1 MNREEFILRL
11 RQHNE
16 TVLNKAEKAVYSR
29 QRDEDLYN
37 DLYEHG
43 MVIKPPYDFGFL
55 RSLYEESDVLQSSIS
70 AMTKNVVGMGYTMVY
85 LGEDTNAIPD
95 DALAEKEKLLSFFS
109 EVNEA
114 EEWIDVLS
122 SAWEDYEITGNMAIE
137 IIRNLQGDILFAYYH
152 PVENLRKVAALD
164 SDYVQDIVKIRRD
177 GRVITTNANVFY
189 RRYVAMLPNGSLRFY
204 KSFGDPRPLRTD
216 GSMNGG
222 GLLASELLWIE
233 NKKGVLR
240 YGLPRWIGSTFD
252 VAGRRDAQVLNWDAL
267 RSQGISPMA
276 ILVNGRLSDDSWDE
290 IWNMIMGSK
299 GIENFNKI
307 WVLQVAATPNAV
319 GSQGSADVKIQ
330 DLSSAQ
336 KTDEMFAN
344 YLKGT
349 EDRIR
354 QSFRVPAGFLGGT
367 GAYSYGTLKVAKLLG
382 EEQVFG
388 PERNAIDNKINRL
401 LLRKGFDIWN
411 WRYKTKAAE
420 VAGPEEIR
428 QAISSMVS
436 SGAMSIN
443 NAVKLASDALG
454 REFSSF
460 PESWADYPLPLVL
473 KVLDKFGTIDGMEE
487 ITGSAAIPP
496 ELIDITPTT
505 PTTSVQQEEPPPEQ
519 EENTLEL
526 SEEVSSP
533 FVGRGSVWAAAP
545 RYVTY
550 AYNKIRTL
558 LRDAYTQAL
567 SNVSEQLRPKD
578 IEGSMEEVIDR
589 YLAMVRAEALSAL
602 SRDEITGI
610 FAKMHNQ
617 ITTDSKK
624 VVMQQVSGRVK
635 KAPVEG
641 LPDSWEMNWTLRN
654 QEAVKYF
661 SSNDWLYLSKYV
673 ESGGIYNKSLNKLM
687 ANTFVSLGID
697 TKDKTFMSHVINS
710 SAYIETPLNSA
721 SNSYLKMMINTG
733 VARAQNFGS
742 LMTMAEMGVQQYKV
756 VGPKD
761 ALTCSYCWAMM
772 DRSCN
777 VKKDYD
783 YWKSAM
789 VMGDDPAESHA
800 LIHTGS
806 IIARFN
812 DQPEHLNTMS
822 TADIQDS
829 GPAHPPFHPNCR
841 HTIIADVY
849 KSVTPVKKPVV
860 DTPLPPVETI
870 SATTSSSSVT
880 SDFLAPDTPINTTSQ
895 GIKDFLASWSE
906 EYKKLQERVSTF
918 IEVASPIESGT
929 YPLTVYKDPATGE
942 EWLFKAC
949 GERSAQSEALAYK
962 IGQMINPGSRVPVYS
977 GDLPSRLG
985 HASGSLQKLIPKDQ
999 IAQFSINV
1007 NTLTK
1012 PQLEQLMKE
1021 EAVDTLLGNWDAHKK
1036 NFLILTDGRLVSLDK
1051 GQSFK
1056 YYLQSDEAKGIDYGS
1071 YYKSSTVYSELNKRL
1086 RNSFSDTGS
1095 LPFNIDHVELL
1106 KPIVH
1111 NIASLKTPAS
1121 AKLMKEVITSSLS
1134 SHDTISTAFKKRVS
1148 GFGERFSWLYGTITN
1163 DSGFAFP
1170 PAQTGATTRAAARK
1184 PIASSPLLDVR
1195 QIANTIL
1202 GDKETPLHKVF
1213 IDAYNDYSKL
1223 PASALSNKDKFD
1235 NRFPYIS
1242 VLLDKWSSSSSSAGA
1257 ILLKAVAS
1265 KLEGLGSILLNSRRF
1280 GEQPEGWSSVSDY
1293 WEAQKGRLF
1302 GQSTSR
1308 SLSMIEQEYVKA
1320 RAFGQVYLKSK
1331 YPKGSVPVLY
1341 RGARVGAVRDILLDP
1356 TTPFPVNIRE
1366 QVLASFSTRAGKATR
1381 FGTIHGSTRGY
1392 DYHIKKTPITDVAF
1406 HDTHMRPM
1414 EEYELIIRSKEGRLV
1429 NRNQI
1434 DLVKAERVLHH
1445 LLSMAARK
1453 GDTRGLMSSAI
1464 SLSSSLLGTK
1474 EEFVLEEYHEH

>member
-70 AMTKNVVGMGYTMVY
+70 AMVKNIVGMGYTMVY
-85 LGEDTNAIPD
+85 LGEDTNSIPD

-567 SNVSEQLRPKD
+567 ANVSEQLRPKD

-602 SRDEITGI
+602 SRDEIIGI

-697 TKDKTFMSHVINS
+697 TKDKTFMSHITNS
-710 SAYIETPLNSA
+710 AAYIETPLNSA

-789 VMGDDPAESHA
+789 VMGDDPAESHF
-800 LIHTGS
+800 LIHSSS
-806 IIARFN
+806 IIFRFMGQQEYL
-812 DQPEHLNTMS
+812 DHAP

-841 HTIIADVY
+841 HTIVADVY
-849 KSVTPVKKPVV
+849 KVPTPVKKPVAPDPIPQQV
-860 DTPLPPVETI
+860 APTETVTAVSTVVTPIDEI
-870 SATTSSSSVT
+870 
-880 SDFLAPDTPINTTSQ
+880 LAPSEPIPLTGKAIAEFNTAY
-895 GIKDFLASWSE
+895 DL
-906 EYKKLQERVSTF
+906 EYKKLQDKVHTF
-918 IEVASPIESGT
+918 IEVESSIQAGT
-929 YPLTVYKDPATGE
+929 YPIKVFKDPATGE
-942 EWLFKAC
+942 EWLLKGSGPKSSQA
-949 GERSAQSEALAYK
+949 EALAYK
-962 IGQMINPGSRVPVYS
+962 LGQIINPGSRVPVYA
-977 GDLPSRLG
+977 GDLASRMG
-985 HASGSLQKLIPKDQ
+985 GTTGTLQKLIPKEH
-999 IAQFSINV
+999 IAQLSIDV
-1007 NTLTK
+1007 NSLNK
-1012 PQLEQLMKE
+1012 LQLEQLMKE
-1021 EAVDTLLGNWDAHKK
+1021 EVVDTVLGNWDAHKK
-1036 NFLILTDGRLVSLDK
+1036 NFILLKDGRLVAIDK

-1056 YYLQSDEAKGIDYGS
+1056 HYGDYSDVSGITFGS
-1071 YYKSSTVYSELNKRL
+1071 SYKEQTVYKALNDRL
-1086 RNSFSDTGS
+1086 RNSVMESGK
-1095 LPFNIDHVELL
+1095 LPFDID
-1106 KPIVH
+1106 
-1111 NIASLKTPAS
+1111 ASEVLGPTVKRVSTLNGNAPLNKVKS
-1121 AKLMKEVITSSLS
+1121 VITSS
-1134 SHDTISTAFKKRVS
+1134 IRPPSTASDILTVFKQRVGDFEVEFTRLYQKITDTDDFTFTGKR
-1148 GFGERFSWLYGTITN
+1148 GRKPRTTTAFTN
-1163 DSGFAFP
+1163 V
-1170 PAQTGATTRAAARK
+1170 QQMAAA
-1184 PIASSPLLDVR
+1184 
-1195 QIANTIL
+1195 IL
-1202 GDKETPLHKVF
+1202 GEKETPLHKVF
-1213 IDAYNDYSKL
+1213 VDAYNEYSNL
-1223 PASALSNKDKFD
+1223 PYSTIRSREEFE
-1235 NRFPYIS
+1235 NRFRSITFM
-1242 VLLDKWSSSSSSAGA
+1242 LGEWSGSSSSAGA
-1257 ILLKAVAS
+1257 VLLKAMAAKV
-1265 KLEGLGSILLNSRRF
+1265 EGLGSILLNSRRF
-1280 GEQPEGWSSVSDY
+1280 GEQPEGWYGVEDFF
-1293 WEAQKGRLF
+1293 ERKKVHVF
-1302 GQSTSR
+1302 GSR
-1308 SLSMIEQEYVKA
+1308 RAETMTLSKLEEEYVKS
-1320 RAFGQVYLKSK
+1320 RAFVQVYLKKK
-1331 YPKGSVPVLY
+1331 YPNGKVPVLY
-1341 RGARVGAVRDILLDP
+1341 RGARVTEARDLLLDP
-1356 TTPFPVNIRE
+1356 NTVYPVNIRE
-1366 QVLASFSTRAGKATR
+1366 QVLASFSTKSYVATR
-1381 FGTIHGSTRGY
+1381 FGTRHGEYRGY
-1392 DYHIKKTPITDVAF
+1392 DYRIEKVDILDVAF
-1406 HDTHMRPM
+1406 HDKHMNPLG
-1414 EEYELIIRSKEGRLV
+1414 ESELIIRSKGGRLI
-1429 NRNQI
+1429 NRDQVDI
-1434 DLVKAERVLHH
+1434 VKTEKLFRR
-1445 LLSMAARK
+1445 LLEAYVKK
-1453 GDTRGLMSSAI
+1453 GGSGLMNSATA
-1464 SLSSSLLGTK
+1464 LSGALLNIK
-1474 EEFVLEEYHEH
+1474 DKHEH